1 MKTEPMI
8 KNVSLSLYF
17 KRNNRYIIKNWR
29 QEFIREKY
37 NFSICQYIQA
47 HIERLSDI
55 FKIPLD
61 HYMLQEW
68 AGKMYKTL

>member
-1 MKTEPMI
+1 MTEPTI

-17 KRNNRYIIKNWR
+17 KRNTRYIIRNWK

-37 NFSICQYIQA
+37 NFSLCRYISF
-47 HIERLSDI
+47 HVERLSDI
-55 FKIPLD
+55 FKIPIS
-61 HYMLQEW
+61 HKMLQDW